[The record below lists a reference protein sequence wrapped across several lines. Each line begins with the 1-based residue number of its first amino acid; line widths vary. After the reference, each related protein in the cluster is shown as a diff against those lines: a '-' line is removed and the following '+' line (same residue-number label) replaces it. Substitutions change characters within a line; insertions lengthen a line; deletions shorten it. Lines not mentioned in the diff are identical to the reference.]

1 MWGISMNR
9 GWFIVFEGCDGSG
22 KTTVSTGVYQKL
34 IEKGYEVIYTREPGG
49 IDIAEQIRSVILDP
63 KNTAMDSRTEAL
75 LYAASRR
82 QHLVQKVLPA
92 LNENKIVICDRFLFS
107 SLAYQ
112 GYARGIGV
120 EEVLKINEF
129 AIEGH
134 MPDTTIFLDVAPEV
148 GLSRI
153 QTRTFK
159 DRLDQENMD
168 FHQKVFDG
176 YMYVNEQYG
185 ENIVKFDA
193 NRTPEEIIE
202 DITNYIE
209 KLVK

>member
-1 MWGISMNR
+1 MNK

-22 KTTVSTGVYQKL
+22 KTTVSTGVHQKL

-49 IDIAEQIRSVILDP
+49 IDIAEQIRSVVLDP
-63 KNTAMDSRTEAL
+63 KNTAMDNRTEAL

-92 LNENKIVICDRFLFS
+92 LKENKIVICDRFLFS

-120 EEVLKINEF
+120 DEVLKINEF

-134 MPDTTIFLDVAPEV
+134 MPDATIFLDVAPEV

-159 DRLDQENMD
+159 DRLDQESMD
-168 FHQKVFDG
+168 FHQRVFDG
-176 YMYVNEQYG
+176 YMKVNEQFSDDV
-185 ENIVKFDA
+185 VKFDD

-202 DITNYIE
+202 EITNYIE